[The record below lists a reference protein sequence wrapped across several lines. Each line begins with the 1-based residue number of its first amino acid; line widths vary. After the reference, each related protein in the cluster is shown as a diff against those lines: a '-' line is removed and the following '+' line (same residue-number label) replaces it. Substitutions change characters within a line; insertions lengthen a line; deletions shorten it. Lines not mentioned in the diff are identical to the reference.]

1 MPTNRPETNEPTVP
15 GHVASTERLGLVERL
30 RLIAAWN
37 TPGGPTPSVKP
48 DKMATCNEAADRVID
63 LTLEVQS
70 LRAALK
76 WYADGEHFTKAQP
89 DAWDTVS
96 GEPQNWW
103 CDEAGTAMIED
114 GTLAGMVLAGKLP
127 GAQLGALEDGEVV
140 KAERSS

>member
-37 TPGGPTPSVKP
+37 TPGGPEPSVKP

-70 LRAALK
+70 LRAEVEALRADAERLD
-76 WYADGEHFTKAQP
+76 WIGLQALDELRRSLVIDAPHDGEFLVCGDGDSFGYGDTLRAAIDAARKA
-89 DAWDTVS
+89 
-96 GEPQNWW
+96 
-103 CDEAGTAMIED
+103 
-114 GTLAGMVLAGKLP
+114 
-127 GAQLGALEDGEVV
+127 
-140 KAERSS
+140 